1 MIELRQKFPGGQ
13 YWFVRDIEAFFL
25 DLDSVMTYIVRN
37 QQEKDMLDGYSLVH
51 GKAINVVVGKH
62 TLAPTSD
69 DPYLFLWVVSVEEL
83 S

>member
-1 MIELRQKFPGGQ
+1 MIEIRQQFPGSK
-13 YWFVRDIEAFFL
+13 YWVVRDMEEIFKEL
-25 DLDSVMTYIVRN
+25 TDKITCIVRN
-37 QQEKDMLDGYSLVH
+37 QQEKEMLDGYSLMY
-51 GKAINVVVGKH
+51 GKAINVEIGKH